1 MNTLRQLFGNLGAAA
16 LVGLSSFLP
25 VWVTTQDEK
34 TLAVA
39 FLGPVV
45 SYLLVRY
52 RIDRAAAPPA

>member
-1 MNTLRQLFGNLGAAA
+1 MDTLRQLFGNLGAAA

-34 TLAVA
+34 TLVVA
-39 FLGPVV
+39 FAGPVV
-45 SYLLVRY
+45 AYLMVRY